1 MPFQKEFHSIV
12 TAFVLHW
19 YAKEKQSHLQVTA
32 FGCGKLKKNTIWKP
46 KPGRAWLY
54 VVAKKNYRNKERLM
68 LFHIFPHFWQ
78 RHILN
83 K

>member
-54 VVAKKNYRNKERLM
+54 VVAKKTIEIKRD
-68 LFHIFPHFWQ
+68 
-78 RHILN
+78 
-83 K
+83 